1 MIRPRRSE
9 DLEPCVA
16 LLRDVH
22 GADAYPVVWPADP
35 ASWLAGRDNL
45 ATWVAEQDGA
55 ILGHLSLCPVDG
67 ARSGSPWREALP
79 VPVEQLAVVSRFFV
93 STRARR
99 RGIGHALMTRAE
111 EHAADHD
118 LRLVLDVAV
127 ENRNAIAVYERRGW
141 RRVGTGELPLSAD
154 PWVLRVAVFVLD
166 D

>member
-1 MIRPRRSE
+1 MLRPRRSE

-22 GADAYPVVWPADP
+22 DADGYPVLWPSDP

-45 ATWVAEQDGA
+45 ADWVAEEDGT
-55 ILGHLSLCPVDG
+55 ILGHLSLRRVDG

-79 VPVEQLAVVSRFFV
+79 VPAEQLAVVSRFFV

-99 RGIGHALMTRAE
+99 RGIGGALMTRAE
-111 EHAADHD
+111 EHAAGQD
-118 LRLVLDVAV
+118 LRLVLDVALD
-127 ENRNAIAVYERRGW
+127 NRTAIAFYERRGW
-141 RRVGTGELPLSAD
+141 RRVGTGDLPLSAD

-166 D
+166 